1 LANFNDLA
9 AMQVLFVMKANE
21 APVKKDHINIHFLRG
36 SEGL

>member
-9 AMQVLFVMKANE
+9 AMQVLFAMKGNA